1 MIYPKLHCPKRK
13 VKLLILKPTS
23 SAEWLKMRREIGI
36 GGSDAGAVVGLNHWK
51 TNVDLWKEKTGISKG
66 NNISDN
72 QAVKFGK
79 EAEKYIRGLFVLEHP
94 EYLVDYHEFWMY
106 LNSENDFMYATLDG
120 ELKDRNTGEKGILEI
135 KTTTIHNSNQW
146 NDWENR
152 IPDSYYVQV
161 LHQLAC
167 TGWNFAILKAYIM
180 YTAKNG
186 GNNVTIRE
194 YRIDRKDVVLEI
206 EYLLQKEREF
216 IQYVRDKKEPPLIL
230 PRI

>member
-1 MIYPKLHCPKRK
+1 M
-13 VKLLILKPTS
+13 ILKPKS
-23 SAEWLKMRREIGI
+23 RAEWLKMRREVGI

-66 NNISDN
+66 NNGSDT

-94 EYLVDYHEFWMY
+94 ECLVDYHEFWMY
-106 LNSENDFMYATLDG
+106 LNGENDFMYATLDG

-180 YTAKNG
+180 YTAKDG